1 MTRAHIGLRAESK
14 PLEERI
20 ALTPNV
26 ARKLLQAG
34 FKITVAIAIESL
46 VAGELAIGISPAPH
60 DEKIVTK
67 WLNELDKMNEKV
79 FRHRLV

>member
-1 MTRAHIGLRAESK
+1 MTRAHIGLRAESN

-34 FKITVAIAIESL
+34 FKITVAIESL